1 MNAMMRAAVLEGS
14 EHIAVRDVPVP
25 DVGANDV
32 LVRIESVGVC
42 GSDVHYYHEGR
53 IGDFVVEQP
62 IILGHE
68 AAGTIVAVGSAVP
81 PGRVGQ
87 RVTIEPQRP
96 CRQCVQCRAGRY
108 NLCPD
113 IQFYATPPIHGAF
126 AQFQTIA
133 TDFAYELP
141 EQISMAAGALCE
153 PLSVGVAATRKAGI
167 ELGSRLLVSGA
178 GPIGLVMVQ
187 VARAMGAAEVYVS
200 DVSAERRMTAQR
212 FGGIPLD
219 PASPDVPFD
228 ALEVDAFIDASGAPA
243 AIYGGIRSVRAAGR
257 VVLVG
262 MSNSDPTIPIG
273 RVQSRELLIEG
284 VFRYANTWPQAISLL
299 VTGLVNLDS
308 MVTSTFG
315 LDDVEAAL
323 REATLPSSIKVV
335 VNPQI

>member
-1 MNAMMRAAVLEGS
+1 
-14 EHIAVRDVPVP
+14 
-25 DVGANDV
+25 
-32 LVRIESVGVC
+32 
-42 GSDVHYYHEGR
+42 VHYYHEGR

-243 AIYGGIRSVRAAGR
+243 AIDGGIRSVRAAGR

>member
-1 MNAMMRAAVLEGS
+1 
-14 EHIAVRDVPVP
+14 
-25 DVGANDV
+25 
-32 LVRIESVGVC
+32 
-42 GSDVHYYHEGR
+42 
-53 IGDFVVEQP
+53 
-62 IILGHE
+62 
-68 AAGTIVAVGSAVP
+68 VP

-113 IQFYATPPIHGAF
+113 IHFYATPPIHGAF

-243 AIYGGIRSVRAAGR
+243 AIDGGIRSVRAAGR

>member
-1 MNAMMRAAVLEGS
+1 MNAMMRAAVLEGN
-14 EHIAVRDVPVP
+14 ERIAVRDVPLP
-25 DVGANDV
+25 DVGANEV

-53 IGDFVVEQP
+53 IGDFVVEHP
-62 IILGHE
+62 LILGHE
-68 AAGTIVAVGSAVP
+68 AAGTIVSVGSAVSP
-81 PGRVGQ
+81 SRVGQ
-87 RVTIEPQRP
+87 RVTIEPQQP
-96 CRQCVQCRAGRY
+96 CRQCDQCRAGRY

-113 IQFYATPPIHGAF
+113 IQFYATPPIDGAF

-141 EQISMAAGALCE
+141 DQISMAAGALCE
-153 PLSVGVAATRKAGI
+153 PLSVGVAATRKAGV
-167 ELGSRLLVSGA
+167 ELGSRLLVAGA

-200 DVSAERRMTAQR
+200 DVSAERRITAER
-212 FGGIPLD
+212 FGAIPLD
-219 PASPDVPFD
+219 PMNPAVPFD
-228 ALEVDAFIDASGAPA
+228 SLEVDAFIDASGAPS
-243 AIYGGIRSVRAAGR
+243 AIDSGIRSVRAAGR

-273 RVQSRELLIEG
+273 RVQSRELRIEG

-299 VTGLVNLDS
+299 VNGLVDLDS

-335 VNPQI
+335 VNPQL

>member
-1 MNAMMRAAVLEGS
+1 MNAMMRAAVLEGI

-113 IQFYATPPIHGAF
+113 IHFYATPPIHGAF

-243 AIYGGIRSVRAAGR
+243 AIDGGIRSVRAAGR